1 MLESLSTEKNS
12 LVYQLERLEQQL
24 KAIQGTSAN
33 GPSINMAGIDG
44 AEGKSGNS

>member
-24 KAIQGTSAN
+24 KAIQGSSSN
-33 GPSINMAGIDG
+33 GPSINMSGIDG
-44 AEGKSGNS
+44 TEGK